1 MHFPWESPSTN
12 LNGVQ
17 AHRDSGTSQFLLAA
31 VELAVDEVE
40 EEVDV
45 DPRLPEHV
53 HHRHALVLQLKQL
66 LHEVLYLLT

>member
-1 MHFPWESPSTN
+1 MDTTPHSM
-12 LNGVQ
+12 
-17 AHRDSGTSQFLLAA
+17 FLLAA

-53 HHRHALVLQLKQL
+53 HHGHALVLQLKQL
-66 LHEVLYLLT
+66 LDELNYLLD

>member
-1 MHFPWESPSTN
+1 M
-12 LNGVQ
+12 
-17 AHRDSGTSQFLLAA
+17 FLLAA

-53 HHRHALVLQLKQL
+53 HHGHALVLQLKQL